1 MSLSQGLLSF
11 QLTVFRET
19 FFMILLQFQLENVF
33 LSTSEQAKFCLFLG
47 ICWCSCFT
55 YRYNFISSCFETV
68 AKREAILNPFS
79 KQWIF
84 RDMGANQ
91 SARKFLSS
99 DVVDTKYRQPYDK
112 SIPRGNPLFGLN
124 GFVAPERGLQFH
136 YYLSFCTGSRQKSEK
151 AGDECLNVQYQQ
163 LFCTVRF
170 LIVNI
175 LLLKNCSAYLR
186 VGRRVSGRIIPLA
199 S

>member
-1 MSLSQGLLSF
+1 MSLSQSLLSF
-11 QLTVFRET
+11 QLTVLRET
-19 FFMILLQFQLENVF
+19 FFMILLQFQFENVF
-33 LSTSEQAKFCLFLG
+33 LSISEQAKFCLFLG
-47 ICWCSCFT
+47 ICWCRCFT

-68 AKREAILNPFS
+68 AKREAILNPVS

-84 RDMGANQ
+84 RDMGAYHN
-91 SARKFLSS
+91 ARKFLSS
-99 DVVDTKYRQPYDK
+99 DVVDTKYRQPYDN

-124 GFVAPERGLQFH
+124 GFVAAERGLQFH

-151 AGDECLNVQYQQ
+151 ADDECLNVQYQQ
-163 LFCTVRF
+163 LFFTVRF